1 MDVFLKIQ
9 ILLIPVFIMP
19 EDDSTPVTAE
29 EFKKFVIKTNR
40 TFDDIRT
47 QFSRNNLALRKI
59 ERMLTNLGNRL
70 TELEKADLK

>member
-47 QFSRNNLALRKI
+47 QFSMNNLALRKI